1 MKEENKENKL
11 LTVDEEN
18 KEKENDDKENNIIK
32 LILIF
37 YDYQNKR

>member
-1 MKEENKENKL
+1 MKEENKENEL